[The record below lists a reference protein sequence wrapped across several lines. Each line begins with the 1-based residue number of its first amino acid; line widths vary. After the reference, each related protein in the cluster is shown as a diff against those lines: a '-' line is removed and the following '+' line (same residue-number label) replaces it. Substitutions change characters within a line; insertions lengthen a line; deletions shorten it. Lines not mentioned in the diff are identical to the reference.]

1 MIKNIAKKIKL
12 LTQWFGLVGA
22 LLIIGMVVLIFIGR
36 QTIGQLDDLRPRVQ
50 SFIASNTGFKVNL
63 GPLSGEWPQ
72 LIPVINIQGVE
83 LIDSHQEPVLS
94 LQGAR
99 ADLDLFSS
107 IKLGSPIWRDL
118 VIDHLEIN
126 FFENNQ
132 GHWQLKGFSG
142 ESETDLNIILEP
154 FLYSRH
160 IRLKSLTV
168 NLHSFTGQKNQLFLR
183 TNIILEKIEQNQLLV
198 FQSLI

>member
-83 LIDSHQEPVLS
+83 LIDSQQEPVLS

-107 IKLGSPIWRDL
+107 IK
-118 VIDHLEIN
+118 
-126 FFENNQ
+126 
-132 GHWQLKGFSG
+132 
-142 ESETDLNIILEP
+142 
-154 FLYSRH
+154 
-160 IRLKSLTV
+160 IRLS
-168 NLHSFTGQKNQLFLR
+168 NMA
-183 TNIILEKIEQNQLLV
+183 
-198 FQSLI
+198 